1 MKESKRV
8 LARVVARELTAQ
20 ECEQVEGAE
29 YYTYTTTT
37 SGSDGFGNP
46 KRDDAYA
53 SDIEE

>member
-8 LARVVARELTAQ
+8 LARAVARELTAQ

-37 SGSDGFGNP
+37 SGNDGFGNP
-46 KRDDAYA
+46 KRDDAWA